1 MFYHYDQN
9 NSGGGFIVN
18 DRVTFNVI
26 IEADS
31 PKEADERAQ
40 EVGIYF
46 DDNFEVDCR
55 CCGTRWSRAWTHDC
69 DETPMIYG
77 TPVEDH
83 EKHWGEPGKPYA
95 YVYYRDGGQVS
106 YSRPGDAK

>member
-9 NSGGGFIVN
+9 NSGGGFVVD

-31 PKEADERAQ
+31 PEDANQRAQ

-46 DDNFEVDCR
+46 DYNYEWQD
-55 CCGTRWSRAWTHDC
+55 GM
-69 DETPMIYG
+69 ETPMIYG

-83 EKHWGEPGKPYA
+83 KEPWSEPGKPYA
-95 YVYYRDGGQVS
+95 YVYYKDGGQVS
-106 YSRPGDAK
+106 YSRTGDAK